1 MYEDLMVT
9 FIVARQAMVS
19 MLDADVAA
27 YQKALET
34 KALGKRGYWLDE
46 ETKVMFQCDNARRA
60 TTALIDKLIKY
71 QDKVAPFISDHLQET
86 AKIYLDEVSD
96 LNRRISLGRYR
107 NQTK

>member
-1 MYEDLMVT
+1 MYEKLIIA
-9 FIVARQAMVS
+9 FIVARQAMAS

-46 ETKVMFQCDNARRA
+46 ELKVMFQCDNARRA
-60 TTALIDKLIKY
+60 TSALIDNLIRY
-71 QDKVAPFISDHLQET
+71 QDKVAPFISDHLQKT
-86 AKIYLDEVSD
+86 AKAYLDEISD
-96 LNRRISLGRYR
+96 LNRRITLGRYR